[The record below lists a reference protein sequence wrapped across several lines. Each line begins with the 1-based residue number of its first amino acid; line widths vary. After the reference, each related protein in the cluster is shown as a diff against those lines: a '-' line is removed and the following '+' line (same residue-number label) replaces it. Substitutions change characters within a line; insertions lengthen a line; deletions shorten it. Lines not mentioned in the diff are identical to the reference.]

1 MRSGWLLRDGDVVC
15 ALDLADSPAE
25 RGALRGRPGCEG
37 ALHVDGARTVH
48 TAGMKFPIDV
58 AFLSVDLTVVR
69 VARLKPW
76 RVAVGGR
83 TARSAV
89 QTEAGS
95 LERWGV
101 RVGDQL
107 EVRVVPNGDEWC
119 RKRHAVSDE
128 RRGQLVLVA
137 TPIGNL
143 GDLSPRAREVLA
155 TADLICCED
164 TRRTRA
170 LLSASGI
177 TAKGPHGDRLLS
189 LHGHNEASRLD
200 RVATAVAGGATV
212 AVVSDAGT
220 PGISDPGAW
229 LAAQLAA
236 AGATVS
242 TVPGPSSVLGA
253 LVVSGLPAD
262 RFCVEGFLPRKGPE
276 RRRRLGA
283 LMADARTTVVLE
295 APNRVAATLAE
306 LAATDEARPVAVV
319 RELTKLHEEVWRGTL
334 GEAAT
339 VFAAREIRG
348 EVVLVVGG
356 APAAAPAA
364 EDDVEAAVRAALGDD
379 PSAGPRQV
387 AELVAAS
394 LGVPRRR
401 AYEAALRVRGGTGGE
416 GDTAGPA

>member
-1 MRSGWLLRDGDVVC
+1 
-15 ALDLADSPAE
+15 
-25 RGALRGRPGCEG
+25 
-37 ALHVDGARTVH
+37 
-48 TAGMKFPIDV
+48 
-58 AFLSVDLTVVR
+58 
-69 VARLKPW
+69 
-76 RVAVGGR
+76 
-83 TARSAV
+83 
-89 QTEAGS
+89 
-95 LERWGV
+95 
-101 RVGDQL
+101 
-107 EVRVVPNGDEWC
+107 
-119 RKRHAVSDE
+119 VSEE
-128 RRGQLVLVA
+128 RRGELVLVA

-143 GDLSPRAREVLA
+143 GDLSPRARQVLA
-155 TADLICCED
+155 TADLVCCED

-170 LLSASGI
+170 LLTASGI

-189 LHGHNEASRLD
+189 LHGHNEASRLE

-236 AGATVS
+236 AGETVS

-306 LAATDEARPVAVV
+306 FAAVDPARLVAVV
-319 RELTKLHEEVWRGTL
+319 RELTKLHEEVWRGTA
-334 GEAAT
+334 GEAAA
-339 VFAAREIRG
+339 VFAARQVRG
-348 EVVLVVGG
+348 EVVLVIGG
-356 APAAAPAA
+356 APAAAPAGEA
-364 EDDVEAAVRAALGDD
+364 DVEAAVRAALGED

-394 LGVPRRR
+394 LAVPRRR
-401 AYEAALRVRGGTGGE
+401 AYEAALRVRGGPGGG

>member
-1 MRSGWLLRDGDVVC
+1 MS
-15 ALDLADSPAE
+15 E
-25 RGALRGRPGCEG
+25 
-37 ALHVDGARTVH
+37 
-48 TAGMKFPIDV
+48 
-58 AFLSVDLTVVR
+58 
-69 VARLKPW
+69 
-76 RVAVGGR
+76 
-83 TARSAV
+83 
-89 QTEAGS
+89 
-95 LERWGV
+95 
-101 RVGDQL
+101 
-107 EVRVVPNGDEWC
+107 
-119 RKRHAVSDE
+119 E

-143 GDLSPRAREVLA
+143 GDLLA
-155 TADLICCED
+155 AADLICCED

-170 LLSASGI
+170 LLSACGI
-177 TAKGPHGDRLLS
+177 TSKGPKGDRLLS

-200 RVATAVAGGATV
+200 RVAAAVASGDTV

-229 LAAQLAA
+229 LAGQLAA

-253 LVVSGLPAD
+253 LVVSGLPVD

-295 APNRVAATLAE
+295 APSRVAATLAE
-306 LAATDEARPVAVV
+306 LAANDATRPAAVV

-334 GEAAT
+334 GEAAA
-339 VFAAREIRG
+339 VFAAREVRG

-356 APAAAPAA
+356 APSAPPA
-364 EDDVEAAVRAALGDD
+364 DDEAVEAAVRDALDHD

-394 LGVPRRR
+394 LDVPRRR
-401 AYEAALRVRGGTGGE
+401 AYEAALRVRQ
-416 GDTAGPA
+416 GPG